1 MWGIPPGLSTFEAP
15 RGSRCSPRAT
25 PAGKS
30 GGPRASRRPM
40 SEFLPKSRPI
50 RNIFPE
56 PVGRREIPCHKLPSL
71 GGWAITPQKRQQAS
85 ETRDRDVLM
94 TTPGNSGITRR
105 GVLRAFAAS
114 AVAAAPTYA
123 NAFGF
128 LRGSGDI
135 RRLRMYSTRSGE
147 MLDTIYW
154 IDGEYIPEAL
164 AEINHLMRDWRSN
177 EVTQIDARAV
187 DIMAASH
194 SLLDVEEP
202 YMLLSGYRSPQ
213 TNAMLRSRSRGVAR
227 NSLHMKGQ
235 AADLRMKARS
245 VQQMARAASA
255 CAAGGVGK
263 YSRSNFVHMD
273 CGPVRTWGR

>member
-1 MWGIPPGLSTFEAP
+1 MRDAQSNGL
-15 RGSRCSPRAT
+15 
-25 PAGKS
+25 
-30 GGPRASRRPM
+30 
-40 SEFLPKSRPI
+40 
-50 RNIFPE
+50 
-56 PVGRREIPCHKLPSL
+56 
-71 GGWAITPQKRQQAS
+71 
-85 ETRDRDVLM
+85 
-94 TTPGNSGITRR
+94 TRR
-105 GVLRAFAAS
+105 GLLRAFAAS